1 MKRKDRSG
9 SKLGFCTRENRGG
22 DSSDTSIIDLQS
34 NRLQL
39 NFNHQSSIKS
49 RSPAQLF
56 RLVSVFLYIY
66 SCVCIYNCSCVC
78 IFISLVWYDWL
89 IGDLGLCG
97 ILVLVYISDTFW
109 FLNFKRFGLL
119 YMEDLIWL
127 VINGK
132 LQ

>member
-1 MKRKDRSG
+1 MKRKDGSG

-49 RSPAQLF
+49 RSPTQLF

-66 SCVCIYNCSCVC
+66 SCVYR
-78 IFISLVWYDWL
+78 FY
-89 IGDLGLCG
+89 
-97 ILVLVYISDTFW
+97 VYIIARD
-109 FLNFKRFGLL
+109 L
-119 YMEDLIWL
+119 YLWYGMID
-127 VINGK
+127 
-132 LQ
+132 